1 MIKRRGPIRSKAFVL
16 FAGDE
21 TPHRSCGIALAEAF
35 GRGTLAYQALRRG
48 GITGQ
53 GTCGAVLAGRL
64 VLGELLGDPEP
75 TGAVTEAL
83 RRATFGYEQRIQEE
97 LDHGQSV
104 DLTCN
109 SMTAPHGEFSGS
121 ARRTFCRSVVAQVAQ
136 LVDEL
141 LDAEGVRVEPVPVR
155 LADGSSFR
163 PGIDPSREPPI
174 RAESAG
180 GDSADGVG

>member
-21 TPHRSCGIALAEAF
+21 TPHRSCGIAIAEAF
-35 GRGTLAYQALRRG
+35 GRRTLAYQGLRRG

-53 GTCGAVLAGRL
+53 GTCGAVLGGRL

-83 RRATFGYEQRIQEE
+83 RRATVAYERRIQEE
-97 LDHGQSV
+97 LDHGPSV

-109 SMTAPHGEFSGS
+109 RMTAPHGDFAGP
-121 ARRTFCRSVVAQVAQ
+121 ARTTFCRSLVAQVAQ

-141 LDAEGVRVEPVPVR
+141 LQAEGVRVEPVPVQ
-155 LADGSSFR
+155 LDDGSSFR
-163 PGIDPSREPPI
+163 PGIDTSREPFG
-174 RAESAG
+174 REEN
-180 GDSADGVG
+180 DSGVE